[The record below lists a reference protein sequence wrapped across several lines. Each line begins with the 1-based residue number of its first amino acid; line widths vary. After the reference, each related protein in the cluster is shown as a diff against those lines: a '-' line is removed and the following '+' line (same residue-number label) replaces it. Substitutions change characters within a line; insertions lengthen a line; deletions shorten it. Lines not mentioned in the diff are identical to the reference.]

1 MLVYFGV
8 VFVIFIFFAIIN
20 TKVKYKTKFWQRF
33 LVIIFV
39 YFFAFVII
47 SIFPR
52 LLIFDEKFP
61 SHLDWEYTETIKEED
76 ALIYIFAYQS
86 NVDNET
92 TNYIPMVFQKIG
104 FLVMPW
110 PGYDYPFENYQIY
123 KYSGEDNIYQDNKAH
138 SIAYKVGNEKYLI
151 CLKVYGGQE
160 MDISSINYNN
170 QDVDFQVSE
179 VDSNMI
185 FFFSDVL
192 KAELVINNLS
202 YEPWV

>member
-1 MLVYFGV
+1 
-8 VFVIFIFFAIIN
+8 
-20 TKVKYKTKFWQRF
+20 
-33 LVIIFV
+33 
-39 YFFAFVII
+39 
-47 SIFPR
+47 
-52 LLIFDEKFP
+52 
-61 SHLDWEYTETIKEED
+61 
-76 ALIYIFAYQS
+76 
-86 NVDNET
+86 
-92 TNYIPMVFQKIG
+92 MVFQKIG